1 MSKRFAEFYIVDVL
15 IAINRIKRYVLD
27 FKDVNEFV
35 SDEKCFDATMRELE
49 IIGEAI
55 KRILA
60 SEGMKHLTKSEW
72 RIIVDFRNVI
82 THEYFGIDVDETFKV
97 IKEDINVLEKEV
109 LELIENIKD
118 KTKLYEAWE
127 CAIEDLK
134 KMHRKEG
141 INYLLGLQ
149 EKIKLFKTY
158 RRPSL

>member
-27 FKDVNEFV
+27 FKDANEFV
-35 SDEKCFDATMRELE
+35 SDEKCFDAT
-49 IIGEAI
+49 I
-55 KRILA
+55 
-60 SEGMKHLTKSEW
+60 
-72 RIIVDFRNVI
+72 
-82 THEYFGIDVDETFKV
+82 EYFGIDVDETFKV

-118 KTKLYEAWE
+118 KTKLYEALE

-141 INYLLGLQ
+141 INYLLGIK
-149 EKIKLFKTY
+149 EKIKLFNNQEVKE
-158 RRPSL
+158 